1 MYIVIVGGGEVGY
14 HLARVLLNEG
24 HEVLILEQEAARCEK
39 LAEEFGSIVYRGDG
53 CEASTLDTVG
63 TDGDE
68 DNLVACQVA
77 KHKFNVPRTIARIT
91 NPKNE
96 AIFKILGVD
105 VTVSSTNVILANI
118 EQELP
123 SHPLIPLLKL
133 KSGTLEVV
141 EVKIPPGSKVVGK
154 KIGSFRLPPGSAI
167 LLVIGTDGAPRIP
180 TEDTVLEAEDELVAI
195 TSAESRFRG
204 KGVPSARTRSSGSSE
219 KSNKS
224 PAALCRSYSKRSPK
238 TRPSTASSP
247 LRTHK
252 RAVSTRR
259 MTSYSSTT
267 SISMARSPSRSI
279 TA

>member
-24 HEVLILEQEAARCEK
+24 HEVLILEQDAARCEK

-63 TDGDE
+63 TGRADMLVAVTDGDE

-195 TSAESRFRG
+195 TSAENEETMRAILGG
-204 KGVPSARTRSSGSSE
+204 K
-219 KSNKS
+219 
-224 PAALCRSYSKRSPK
+224 
-238 TRPSTASSP
+238 
-247 LRTHK
+247 
-252 RAVSTRR
+252 
-259 MTSYSSTT
+259 
-267 SISMARSPSRSI
+267 
-279 TA
+279 